1 MPELPEVETIARQL
15 ATLVV
20 GRTIAAF
27 TSDWERL
34 TEPEPVRLVA
44 ARLAGRRIEAVR
56 RRGKIVVLALDGGD
70 ALCTSLR
77 MTGRFAFKELGEAAP
92 ERFTR
97 ATFAFTDGTALDFVD
112 MRKLGRMSLV
122 DEAEIA
128 ADRAGG
134 DRTLKAPLHLA
145 MGREPLGR
153 SFTVAWLRSFLR
165 RRRRAAIKP
174 LLLDQRGIAGIG
186 NIYASEALWR
196 ARIHPLRTAGS
207 LKPDEVARLHEAIR
221 WVLRKAIRL
230 HGSTLRTY
238 RDSSGRQGGMQ
249 HEFVVYG
256 RGGEPC
262 DRCGASI
269 RRTLIGGRSIGIV
282 NGRGP
287 SAQDDSGRTVAPD
300 FIHGG
305 VAGQDGGKD
314 FQFADAAR
322 NQLRILRT
330 EVKNDDGLV
339 FHKQFSLIPPT
350 L

>member
-15 ATLVV
+15 ADLVT

-27 TSDWERL
+27 ASDWERI
-34 TEPEPVRLVA
+34 TEPEPVPLVA

-56 RRGKIVVLALDGGD
+56 RRGKLVVFELDGGD

-97 ATFAFTDGTALDFVD
+97 ATFTFTDGTALDFVD
-112 MRKLGRMSLV
+112 MRKLGRMVLV
-122 DEAEIA
+122 DA
-128 ADRAGG
+128 ADVAPALEGG
-134 DRTLKAPLHLA
+134 DRTMKAPLHLA

-153 SFTVAWLRSFLR
+153 SFTDAWLRTFLR

-196 ARIHPLRTAGS
+196 ARIHPLRAAGT

-238 RDSSGRQGGMQ
+238 RDSSGKQGGMQ
-249 HEFVVYG
+249 HEFVVYDRAG
-256 RGGEPC
+256 APC

-269 RRTLIGGRSIGIV
+269 RRTVLGGRSTYHCP
-282 NGRGP
+282 RC
-287 SAQDDSGRTVAPD
+287 QRAPRAN
-300 FIHGG
+300 
-305 VAGQDGGKD
+305 VS
-314 FQFADAAR
+314 R
-322 NQLRILRT
+322 
-330 EVKNDDGLV
+330 
-339 FHKQFSLIPPT
+339 
-350 L
+350 